1 LWDWLSLALLVLR
14 RNMVSLLLLIVIP
27 RRRGWILSCGK
38 GRVALMRLREILS
51 LNILDLSMLVDV
63 MLDWTCNLLGNGLGV
78 MVMLGNDSVIGKHSY
93 LLPRL

>member
-1 LWDWLSLALLVLR
+1 
-14 RNMVSLLLLIVIP
+14 MVSLLLLIVIP

-38 GRVALMRLREILS
+38 GVDGRVALMRLRVILS

-63 MLDWTCNLLGNGLGV
+63 MLDWTCNLLRNGLGV
-78 MVMLGNDSVIGKHSY
+78 MVMLGNDSVIGKHGY